1 MVSFH
6 RWRVKLKRGLNIDN
20 ALRLYDGR
28 DDKDLQLWIQR
39 SYITNGVLEFEPWSG
54 DRSRD
59 LPGTSIPTTGAAA
72 ISLTLGVAAR

>member
-20 ALRLYDGR
+20 ALRLSDGR
-28 DDKDLQLWIQR
+28 DDKISNSGYRDPI
-39 SYITNGVLEFEPWSG
+39 IANGVLEFESWPG
-54 DRSRD
+54 DGSRD

-72 ISLTLGVAAR
+72 TSLTLGVAAR